1 MKNKELNLHTLYT
14 KHNRESWSGF
24 GGHLSI
30 AVSEEEAKAVEGL
43 NDYLSVEEVET
54 IYIPLVRLLHL
65 HVKSAAERNKHVNGF
80 LKHPSFGQN
89 SVYYR
94 HRRQCGSRKK
104 HDGADIAEAAFAF
117 AGSP

>member
-1 MKNKELNLHTLYT
+1 MKSKELNLHTLYT
-14 KHNRESWSGF
+14 QDSRESWAGF

-65 HVKSAAERNKHVNGF
+65 HVTSAARRNQHVNVF
-80 LKHPSFGQN
+80 LKHPHSAKIPFIIGIAATSPSAKARRREFCKSFFPVCRTG
-89 SVYYR
+89 
-94 HRRQCGSRKK
+94 
-104 HDGADIAEAAFAF
+104 
-117 AGSP
+117 